1 MTEITQNTAGSSAH
15 NEPAYVLIGKLQK
28 THGIKGEIAMRV
40 VTQFPER
47 IRVGKSLYLGDD
59 HNELVVNSLRWKND
73 LLLIG
78 FAGFD
83 NPEEVSKLTNLEVFS
98 RIQDLPKLPK
108 GQFYHHQLIGLK
120 VWQGDE
126 YLGLLTEIMETGA
139 NDVYVIKDDEGE
151 ELLIPA
157 IPDVIKT
164 IDLEL
169 GNMQVE
175 LLEGLRD

>member
-1 MTEITQNTAGSSAH
+1 MA
-15 NEPAYVLIGKLQK
+15 
-28 THGIKGEIAMRV
+28 R
-40 VTQFPER
+40 
-47 IRVGKSLYLGDD
+47 
-59 HNELVVNSLRWKND
+59 
-73 LLLIG
+73 
-78 FAGFD
+78 
-83 NPEEVSKLTNLEVFS
+83 
-98 RIQDLPKLPK
+98 
-108 GQFYHHQLIGLK
+108 
-120 VWQGDE
+120 DE

-139 NDVYVIKDDEGE
+139 NDVYVIQDDEGE